1 MRKLFSI
8 LPLTVIFFFSSCQKD
23 IVVPQP
29 PYDSR
34 VSIQGL
40 IEPDSIPVIYF
51 NKTVPYF
58 SNSTNT
64 ADLVIR
70 YATIK
75 ITSSSGTDVLTLDSI
90 LNRVNCKYIYFYKG
104 AVPIQWNTTYVLSI
118 NSGTET
124 YTATTSTA
132 LTPVSID
139 SVSYTSTFKDIYG
152 EHEGVIVYFKDTPS
166 QTNYY
171 HYEMLRPVDANT
183 KYREVPLVS
192 PCLGTD
198 TIIVTEL
205 GRSVYND
212 QNVDGQQIKIVVE
225 PAYSHRQGLICYV
238 RMQTIDKAVYVFYDQ
253 LDKQKLS
260 QLNPFVEPVFLKDG
274 QFGKRAVGF
283 FGCKTL
289 SAKAKFIFP
298 E

>member
-1 MRKLFSI
+1 MRKLFFI
-8 LPLTVIFFFSSCQKD
+8 LQMIIMIFLSSCQKD

-58 SNSTNT
+58 ANTTNT

-70 YATIK
+70 NATIK
-75 ITSSSGTDVLTLDSI
+75 ISSGNSTDSLTLDSI

-104 AVPIQWNTTYVLSI
+104 TVPIQWNTTYTLSI
-118 NSGTET
+118 SSGAET
-124 YTATTSTA
+124 YTATSTTTLSA
-132 LTPVSID
+132 VSID
-139 SVSYTSTFKDIYG
+139 SVSYTATFKDIYG
-152 EHEGVIVYFKDTPS
+152 EHEGVIVYFKDIPS

-171 HYEMLRPVDANT
+171 RYEMLRPVDAST
-183 KYREVPLVS
+183 KYREAPLVN
-192 PCLGTD
+192 PCLGND
-198 TIIVTEL
+198 MVQVSEL

-212 QNVDGQQIKIVVE
+212 KNVDGQQIKIVVE
-225 PAYSHRQGLICYV
+225 PAYSHNQGLVCYV
-238 RMQTIDKAVYVFYDQ
+238 RMQTIDKAVYDFYDQ

-274 QFGKRAVGF
+274 QFGSKAVGF

-289 SAKAKFIFP
+289 SAKVKFIYP
-298 E
+298 Q

>member
-1 MRKLFSI
+1 M
-8 LPLTVIFFFSSCQKD
+8 LPITAVLFFSSCQKD

-40 IEPDSIPVIYF
+40 IEPDSIPVIYL

-58 SNSTNT
+58 SNSTNV

-75 ITSSSGTDVLTLDSI
+75 ITSSSNTDVLTLDSI

-104 AVPIQWNTTYVLSI
+104 TLPIQWNTNYTLSI
-118 NSGTET
+118 INGTEI
-124 YTATTSTA
+124 YTATTITS
-132 LTPVSID
+132 LSPVSVD

-152 EHEGVIVYFKDTPS
+152 EHEGVIVYFKDIPS

-171 HYEMLRPVDANT
+171 RYELLRPVDANT
-183 KYREVPLVS
+183 KYREAPLVNS
-192 PCLGTD
+192 CLGTD
-198 TIIVTEL
+198 TIMVTEL

-225 PAYSHRQGLICYV
+225 PAYSHKQGLVCYV
-238 RMQTIDKAVYVFYDQ
+238 RMQTIDKSTYDFYDQ
-253 LDKQKLS
+253 LDKQKLA

-274 QFGKRAVGF
+274 QFGKKAVGF
-283 FGCKTL
+283 FGCKTR
-289 SAKAKFIFP
+289 STKVQFIYP